1 MNLKEAREKNKLSQ
15 FIRERE
21 KQPPATQIVNMKSK
35 PTPTRSRSPRRLHGV
50 VSRLPATMEGSQ
62 WQAMG
67 MFAASDKPGTIASF
81 AVKNGKMAN
90 FCLNKGKSANDL
102 FGAGSFVF
110 LDDRPWPFM
119 VNKTTDGWWLYY
131 WSEGQKNFV
140 TMRSLTEQEVE
151 RFRAY
156 ALPPEQAKHYR
167 TVAENN
173 WPKFK
178 APNDKL
184 SDGGK

>member
-21 KQPPATQIVNMKSK
+21 KQPPADKKRFQTLVKTVVSQTEK
-35 PTPTRSRSPRRLHGV
+35 PKLGTSRKGSRAGV

-90 FCLNKGKSANDL
+90 FCLNKGKSANGEL
-102 FGAGSFVF
+102 RHGAT
-110 LDDRPWPFM
+110 
-119 VNKTTDGWWLYY
+119 K
-131 WSEGQKNFV
+131 
-140 TMRSLTEQEVE
+140 
-151 RFRAY
+151 
-156 ALPPEQAKHYR
+156 
-167 TVAENN
+167 
-173 WPKFK
+173 
-178 APNDKL
+178 
-184 SDGGK
+184 GK